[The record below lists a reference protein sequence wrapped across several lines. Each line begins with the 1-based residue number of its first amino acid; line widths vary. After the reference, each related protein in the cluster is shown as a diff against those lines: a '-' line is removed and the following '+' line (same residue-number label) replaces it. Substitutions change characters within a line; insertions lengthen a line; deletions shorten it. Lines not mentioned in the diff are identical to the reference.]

1 MGIYLCDLGVG
12 NGFLNI
18 TPEAQVKK
26 ENLKHWISPKLKA
39 FVLQTSSG
47 KKKQHRMGKIFAD
60 YKFNKEILER
70 LYNEFF

>member
-47 KKKQHRMGKIFAD
+47 KKNNTEWEKYLQITNLIR
-60 YKFNKEILER
+60 KF
-70 LYNEFF
+70 